1 MYLPLAVC
9 LRSYLASS
17 AAFFFTDS
25 MPFWHADL
33 LEYPSLARMTCPLLA
48 FKLTCFVFI
57 DFKFASHDLLLCF
70 ELRFHVAGT
79 F

>member
-17 AAFFFTDS
+17 AA
-25 MPFWHADL
+25 
-33 LEYPSLARMTCPLLA
+33 
-48 FKLTCFVFI
+48 FVFI